1 MVRRDGFAASV
12 GVLALA
18 LAVVTGCSGGDDD
31 PATPKRTSADA
42 RADLTIVPEDALPDG
57 WARVPARER
66 LQGDP
71 GKPRY
76 CGVPAEPDGV
86 VEGRVS
92 YYEQEGL
99 PRSVLEYGMVATE
112 ASATATLDALLA
124 VRDTCQEEGLR
135 AEPVPAGEI
144 AGIGDQ
150 QVAWDFDDGAG
161 IRFRALVVRR
171 GEVVVTLVATGDTSV
186 PTAEQLDLARTI
198 DERLG

>member
-1 MVRRDGFAASV
+1 MARRDGLVASV

-18 LAVVTGCSGGDDD
+18 LAVVSGCSGDDA
-31 PATPKRTSADA
+31 PAAPERTSADA
-42 RADLTIVPEDALPDG
+42 RADLTIVPKDALPDG
-57 WARVPARER
+57 WVRVPARER

-76 CGVPAEPDGV
+76 CGVSAEPRGV

-92 YYEQEGL
+92 YYEQQGL

-112 ASATATLDALLA
+112 SSATATLDELLA
-124 VRDTCQEEGLR
+124 VRDMCQEEGLEV
-135 AEPVPAGEI
+135 EPVPADEI

-161 IRFRALVVRR
+161 TRFRTLVVRR
-171 GEVVVTLVATGDTSV
+171 GEVVVALVATGDTSV
-186 PTAEQLDLARTI
+186 PTAEQLELARTI
-198 DERLG
+198 DDRLG